1 MSVVADIIATHQAIT
16 QLCDR
21 LKTRR
26 DQAKAEVDL
35 ITAQAKMSPADA
47 RKVSE
52 LSRQQAKADAALTRI
67 NLAMIALEVMS
78 QEPAP

>member
-16 QLCDR
+16 QLCVR

-52 LSRQQAKADAALTRI
+52 LSRQQAKADAALTHI